1 LQPRRRSP
9 RARRPR
15 RRPPLSPRPSS
26 RPAPPLHRAPRS
38 RCRRGS
44 SRPRAADR
52 CPPQSS
58 PRRLPATASAPLSCP
73 TRGPL
78 QRPQAR
84 ADSSSATPGRER
96 GPSRRRQRRPVVTLK
111 TTPPWLTGTRA
122 GLLAPVAALID
133 GDASSEQQR
142 PDSGFHLHALIPCSR
157 HPLPSLAT
165 ASRGAGPPPPQVAS
179 VRCRRSAHAKV
190 DGVLAASP
198 SLIRVDSRRWEQ
210 D

>member
-1 LQPRRRSP
+1 

-73 TRGPL
+73 IGGPL
-78 QRPQAR
+78 RRPQAR
-84 ADSSSATPGRER
+84 ADSSSAALGRER

-142 PDSGFHLHALIPCSR
+142 PDSDFHLHALIPSLPLQPSAAALAHRR
-157 HPLPSLAT
+157 HRWLLCVAAARHTPRWT
-165 ASRGAGPPPPQVAS
+165 ASS
-179 VRCRRSAHAKV
+179 LRR
-190 DGVLAASP
+190 P
-198 SLIRVDSRRWEQ
+198 R
-210 D
+210 